1 MVKMDL
7 CVVFANTQYFR
18 DFRERQLC
26 VDPKRQYLSLTFGEL
41 EDGRPR
47 EPLSFGP
54 LQSLQRGWEASGSPV
69 QRLHRGAL
77 PPTLLPSVIFSQVDD
92 YPQKPGAEGDVP
104 TSPEPSQ
111 GAARRLKRLEKRALR
126 EVARVVG
133 VGGVSA
139 NNVEDEVLVAPYQLT
154 ESGFIPGHERAAQLG
169 VARLI
174 RRRAMDQPQ

>member
-47 EPLSFGP
+47 EPLSFGA
-54 LQSLQRGWEASGSPV
+54 LQSLQGGWERSGSFV

-77 PPTLLPSVIFSQVDD
+77 PSPLLPSVIFAQVDD
-92 YPQKPGAEGDVP
+92 YPQKPCAEGNVP
-104 TSPEPSQ
+104 TSAQPSQ
-111 GAARRLKRLEKRALR
+111 GAARRLKRLEERPLR
-126 EVARVVG
+126 
-133 VGGVSA
+133 
-139 NNVEDEVLVAPYQLT
+139 
-154 ESGFIPGHERAAQLG
+154 
-169 VARLI
+169 
-174 RRRAMDQPQ
+174 